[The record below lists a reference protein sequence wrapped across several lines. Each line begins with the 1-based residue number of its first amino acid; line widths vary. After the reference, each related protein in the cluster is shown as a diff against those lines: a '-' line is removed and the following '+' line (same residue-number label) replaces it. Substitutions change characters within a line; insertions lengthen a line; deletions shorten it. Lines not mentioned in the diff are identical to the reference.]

1 MVYGL
6 SLGQPMGLKSDE
18 GQALLRPKAEA
29 PSQEKPTPDVSI
41 GSQGTDGMFCSTAGV
56 GVRGGQRKQGQQG
69 GRAGSQYMSI
79 KSCIKVYRETAPQ
92 LSLGLEPASWAWC

>member
-18 GQALLRPKAEA
+18 GQALLWPKAEA

-56 GVRGGQRKQGQQG
+56 GVRVWTAVS
-69 GRAGSQYMSI
+69 RANKMAERGVSTFQSNP
-79 KSCIKVYRETAPQ
+79 V
-92 LSLGLEPASWAWC
+92 